1 MLELNQTLLF
11 QMIGFFAL
19 LFILNRLLYKPLLKV
34 LKEREERIDGSL
46 KAAAKSD
53 KDVEEGLSSYEKKIK
68 EAALKGTEAKNK
80 IKQEGLEREKE
91 VIEAARASAAVELG
105 KMQTELEKSKRA
117 ALESL
122 KGEAGSISRNIA
134 EKILERKLVIAV
146 FAFILPLI
154 PAILKAAEEGGEHG
168 NGDNTSLMWKAIN
181 FGILA
186 AGIVIIWKKLLRGLL
201 EKRSDDIKKAME
213 EARTAKEAAD
223 KKAQEYRGKLAMLD
237 KKVAELHKELE
248 LEGEAEKKRIMA
260 EAEKAAAKI
269 KEQARLSAE
278 AELKKAK
285 IEIREEVARIAV
297 GMAEEILRKELKP
310 EDQERL
316 IKGYLDNLRLN

>member
-1 MLELNQTLLF
+1 MLDINQTLLF

-80 IKQEGLEREKE
+80 LKQEGLEREKE

-122 KGEAGSISRNIA
+122 KGEAVSISKNIA

-223 KKAQEYRGKLAMLD
+223 KKAEEYRGKLAMLD

>member
-1 MLELNQTLLF
+1 
-11 QMIGFFAL
+11 MIGFFAL